1 MVQNY
6 REFLF
11 IINCGTSECF
21 EINVGGG
28 EGGERE
34 GDVDHILYLANSH
47 TPSQIFHM
55 LNGFW
60 MVSLHS
66 KLLCH
71 LLQDLIFSLS
81 TTFDN

>member
-28 EGGERE
+28 GGGEGGERE
-34 GDVDHILYLANSH
+34 MGVDHILYLANSH
-47 TPSQIFHM
+47 TPS
-55 LNGFW
+55 
-60 MVSLHS
+60 
-66 KLLCH
+66 
-71 LLQDLIFSLS
+71 
-81 TTFDN
+81 

>member
-1 MVQNY
+1 MVKNY

-28 EGGERE
+28 GGW
-34 GDVDHILYLANSH
+34 GKGGGVDHILYLANSH

-55 LNGFW
+55 LNGF
-60 MVSLHS
+60 
-66 KLLCH
+66 
-71 LLQDLIFSLS
+71 
-81 TTFDN
+81 

>member
-28 EGGERE
+28 GGRV
-34 GDVDHILYLANSH
+34 GGSYTVLGQFTYPFPNFPYVKWL
-47 TPSQIFHM
+47 
-55 LNGFW
+55 LNGFFAQQT
-60 MVSLHS
+60 S
-66 KLLCH
+66 
-71 LLQDLIFSLS
+71 
-81 TTFDN
+81 

>member
-28 EGGERE
+28 GG
-34 GDVDHILYLANSH
+34 GCVDHILYLANSH

-55 LNGFW
+55 LNGF
-60 MVSLHS
+60 
-66 KLLCH
+66 
-71 LLQDLIFSLS
+71 
-81 TTFDN
+81 

>member
-6 REFLF
+6 HEFLF

-28 EGGERE
+28 EGGGRE
-34 GDVDHILYLANSH
+34 GGVDHILYLANSH

-55 LNGFW
+55 LNGFE
-60 MVSLHS
+60 
-66 KLLCH
+66 
-71 LLQDLIFSLS
+71 
-81 TTFDN
+81 

>member
-34 GDVDHILYLANSH
+34 GDVGGCGSYTANSH

-55 LNGFW
+55 LNGF
-60 MVSLHS
+60 
-66 KLLCH
+66 
-71 LLQDLIFSLS
+71 
-81 TTFDN
+81 

>member
-21 EINVGGG
+21 EINVGRG
-28 EGGERE
+28 EGGGRE
-34 GDVDHILYLANSH
+34 GGVDHILNLANSH

-55 LNGFW
+55 LNGF
-60 MVSLHS
+60 
-66 KLLCH
+66 
-71 LLQDLIFSLS
+71 
-81 TTFDN
+81 